1 MNNNCLIGY
10 SGFVGSNILLKSD
23 FSFKYNSKNINDIR
37 NKEFDLLICSA
48 IPSDMQ
54 LANIDSKK
62 DLDNINNL
70 LNILKTVKSQKAVLI
85 STIAVYPQPVIYD
98 ENVYNF
104 KSDSNYGENR
114 KLAEYEFAKIFKNCH
129 IIRLPSLFGNNLKKN
144 FIFDIINPE
153 PSFFT
158 KEKFGYITSI
168 VKDDILLKY
177 YNYNNYNKRYIFNR
191 DKAIKDKVNKHIKDI
206 LFSIDETA
214 LQFTNSNSLF
224 QFYNLNNLYDDILKS
239 INNNINILNICSEP
253 ISAKELM
260 KDILNKDFNSNK
272 AKLYNYNMKSIH
284 ASKWNNH
291 NEYLYNKNNI
301 YCDLKEFFIK
311 NGVL

>member
-23 FSFKYNSKNINDIR
+23 FYFKYNSKNINDIR
-37 NKEFDLLICSA
+37 NREFDLLICSA

-54 LANIDSKK
+54 LANMDAKK
-62 DLDNINNL
+62 DLDNINKL
-70 LNILKTVKSQKAVLI
+70 LNILKTVKSQRAVLI
-85 STIAVYPQPVIYD
+85 STIAVYPQPVVYD
-98 ENVYNF
+98 ENISNF
-104 KSDSNYGENR
+104 KSDSDYGENR
-114 KLAEYEFAKIFKNCH
+114 KLAEYEFCKIFENGY
-129 IIRLPSLFGNNLKKN
+129 IIRLPALFGNNLKKN
-144 FIFDIINPE
+144 FIFDIINLE

-158 KEKFGYITSI
+158 KEKFEYIISI
-168 VKDDILLKY
+168 IKDDILLKY
-177 YNYNNYNKRYIFNR
+177 YNYNHNTKRYIFDR
-191 DKAIKDKVNKHIKDI
+191 DKATKDKVRKYIKDI
-206 LFSIDETA
+206 LFSINETA

-224 QFYNLNNLYDDILKS
+224 QFYNLNNLYDDVLKS

-260 KDILNKDFNSNK
+260 KDIFDKDFNSDK

-284 ASKWNNH
+284 AIKWNNH

-301 YCDLKEFFIK
+301 YSDLKEFFIK

>member
-10 SGFVGSNILLKSD
+10 SGFVGSNILSKSD
-23 FSFKYNSKNINDIR
+23 FSFKYNSKNIRDIR

-54 LANIDSKK
+54 LANTDSKK
-62 DLDNINNL
+62 DLDNINKL
-70 LNILKTVKSQKAVLI
+70 LNVLKTVKSQKAVLI
-85 STIAVYPQPVIYD
+85 STIAIYPQPVEYD
-98 ENVYNF
+98 ENIYSF

-114 KLAEYEFAKIFKNCH
+114 KLAEYEFSKIFKNCH
-129 IIRLPSLFGNNLKKN
+129 IIRLPALFGNNLKKN
-144 FIFDIINPE
+144 FIFDIINLE
-153 PSFFT
+153 PYFFT
-158 KEKFGYITSI
+158 KDKFESIISI

-177 YNYNNYNKRYIFNR
+177 YNYNNDTKRYIFNR
-191 DKAIKDKVNKHIKDI
+191 DKAIKDKIRNRIKDM

-214 LQFTNSNSLF
+214 LQFTNSDSLF
-224 QFYNLNNLYDDILKS
+224 QFYNLNNLYDDILKAV
-239 INNNINILNICSEP
+239 NNNINILNICSEP

-260 KDILNKDFNSNK
+260 KNIFDKDFNSNR

-284 ASKWNNH
+284 ALKWNNH
-291 NEYLYNKNNI
+291 KEYLYDKNNI
-301 YCDLKEFFIK
+301 YSDLKEFFIK